1 MKKKI
6 LLIIAAI
13 MFVST
18 IIRTGIVGYTFY
30 NFSNITIINEAS
42 LIKEILTEVIDKQ
55 KFIELIKDSKHIKDI
70 KLTNEKT
77 SSESLY
83 YDKDKKLFVIKTP
96 FNENETLEIVFST
109 DDYYNKLVNVSV
121 QLITIAIVSL
131 VVIIVIVNY
140 FLTPYLEILENVRNS
155 TSNILKGNFDNK
167 IDTKLKGEAKDFV
180 DSYNTFLKKLK
191 ESFGVI
197 EEKYT
202 SLIEKEK
209 SDDPLNDAK
218 ETIEQLANIFKFKRL
233 IEDDKNAEDIF
244 KRLIDVL
251 NGFNLKDYVI
261 IGIDNNERKSDLIYK
276 NSDICC
282 NALENFVDCRAYR
295 TKNIVNSIQYPK
307 ICSMHYCE
315 NDYICLPFS
324 AGGNFTGI
332 LKINIKNSNLENIN
346 KNLPYIKTYLKELSA
361 IIEAKYTLELLHNQ
375 TIKDPLTDTY
385 NRRYLENI
393 LPLIIS
399 NAKRR
404 NDKVGFLMIDID
416 HFKQVNDT
424 YGHKAGDTV
433 LQKIA
438 KLIAH
443 SIRQSDILIRY
454 GGEEFLVILQ
464 NIKNLN
470 DVEKVAEKIRQSVEQ
485 KEIDLGDVSIKKTAS
500 LGISIFPDH
509 CDDGNECIK
518 RADIALYKAKESG
531 RNRIVV
537 YKKDII

>member
-6 LLIIAAI
+6 LLIIAVI
-13 MFVST
+13 MIIST

-464 NIKNLN
+464 NIKDLN

-485 KEIDLGDVSIKKTAS
+485 TEIDLGDVSIKKTAS

>member
-6 LLIIAAI
+6 LLIIAVI
-13 MFVST
+13 MIIST